1 MGHKLIR
8 WRGYIEFSLSSL
20 EMARISLITTISTM
34 VWTSYIPIAML
45 DEVQSTHSDSH
56 MIIISGSKHIQL
68 VRVSNIIFTINLGV
82 AKNHITNRAKI
93 SLVIQM
99 SQNAFTRFLDYKGT
113 NKNIFKILKTRFK
126 GFWIFKT

>member
-8 WRGYIEFSLSSL
+8 WKGYIEFSLSSL

-34 VWTSYIPIAML
+34 VWTSYIPIAIL
-45 DEVQSTHSDSH
+45 DEVQSTHGDSH

-68 VRVSNIIFTINLGV
+68 IRVSNIIFTINLGV